1 MRRIELA
8 PGQVFEEKMLNRV
21 GAFNADALVAATNI
35 VEDVRKRGDEALREY
50 TAKFDGVEM
59 EEFRVSQEA
68 IDEAIA
74 KVDPKVAAAIQKAAS
89 QIRDFH
95 ERQKQQGWFTM
106 REDGALVGAKVE
118 PLDSVGIY
126 VPGGRALYP
135 SSVLMN
141 AIPASVAGVKRIV
154 CVTPPTKDGS
164 LDSAILEACRVAGVT
179 EIYAVGGAQ
188 AIGALAYGTK
198 SIKPVDKITGPG
210 NAFVAAA
217 KKLVSGDV
225 GIDMIAGP
233 SEVCVV
239 ADETALPELVAI
251 DLMAQAEHDPLA
263 SCYLVTFSSEYADA
277 VEAAIEKQIAMGKL
291 TARDRILSLLD
302 KNSFHEYDLFV
313 KHDGRDFGMDKK
325 DLPGD
330 GVVTGTGTIF
340 GAPVCIYAQ
349 DFTVAG
355 GSLGLQH
362 ARKITKIMDHALK
375 MKCPIIGINDSGG
388 ARIQEGVGALAGYGE
403 IFYRNTIASGVIPQ
417 ISLILG
423 PCAGGAVYSP
433 ALTDFVFVVENISKM
448 FITGPNVIKTVLG
461 EDISMEDLGG
471 ARVHAETT
479 GNAHFY
485 AQSEQECFEQVK
497 RLVSFI
503 PWNNQERAKVV
514 ESKEPAAVM
523 NIEDVVPAD
532 PKQPYDVRNVIKCI
546 VDDSDFLEVQE
557 LWAANIVIGF
567 GRMGGETVGFVANQ
581 PMVLAGVLDCDSAD
595 KAARFIR
602 FCDSFNIPI
611 ITLEDMPGYL
621 PGVDQEHAGV
631 IRHGAKVLYAYS
643 EATVPKITVILRKAY
658 GGGYIA
664 MNSRHLGAD
673 FMFAWPSA
681 EIAVMGPEGAANII
695 FRKEIM
701 EAEDQNAM
709 RQEKVKEYIEKFA
722 NPYVAASKGFIDSVI
737 EPKETRSLL
746 LHALKLSVLKE
757 EYRPAKKHGLPPF

>member
-1 MRRIELA
+1 M
-8 PGQVFEEKMLNRV
+8 
-21 GAFNADALVAATNI
+21 ADLLKDILT
-35 VEDVRKRGDEALREY
+35 LRE
-50 TAKFDGVEM
+50 K
-59 EEFRVSQEA
+59 
-68 IDEAIA
+68 
-74 KVDPKVAAAIQKAAS
+74 KAA
-89 QIRDFH
+89 
-95 ERQKQQGWFTM
+95 
-106 REDGALVGAKVE
+106 VE
-118 PLDSVGIY
+118 K
-126 VPGGRALYP
+126 GG
-135 SSVLMN
+135 
-141 AIPASVAGVKRIV
+141 G
-154 CVTPPTKDGS
+154 
-164 LDSAILEACRVAGVT
+164 
-179 EIYAVGGAQ
+179 
-188 AIGALAYGTK
+188 
-198 SIKPVDKITGPG
+198 
-210 NAFVAAA
+210 
-217 KKLVSGDV
+217 
-225 GIDMIAGP
+225 
-233 SEVCVV
+233 
-239 ADETALPELVAI
+239 
-251 DLMAQAEHDPLA
+251 
-263 SCYLVTFSSEYADA
+263 
-277 VEAAIEKQIAMGKL
+277 EAAVEKQIAMGKL
-291 TARDRILSLLD
+291 TARERIQSILD
-302 KNSFHEYDLFV
+302 KNSFQEYDMFV

-325 DLPGD
+325 DFPAD
-330 GVVTGTGTIF
+330 GVITGTGTV
-340 GAPVCIYAQ
+340 GGSPVCIYAQ

-375 MKCPIIGINDSGG
+375 LKCPVIGINDSGG

-403 IFYRNTIASGVIPQ
+403 IFYRNTISSGVIPQ

-461 EDISMEDLGG
+461 EDISMEELGG
-471 ARVHAETT
+471 ARVHAEIT

-485 AQSEQECFEQVK
+485 ALTEKECFDQVK
-497 RLVSFI
+497 RLLKFI
-503 PWNNQERAKVV
+503 PRNNKEQAQVLKP
-514 ESKEPAAVM
+514 KEPKTKL
-523 NIEDVVPAD
+523 NIEEIVPSD
-532 PKQPYDVRNVIKCI
+532 PKQPYDVRDIIKCI

-557 LWAANIVIGF
+557 LWAANIVVGF
-567 GRMGGETVGFVANQ
+567 GRMDGQTVGFVANQ

-602 FCDSFNIPI
+602 YCDSFNIPI

-701 EAEDQNAM
+701 EAEDQDAM
-709 RQEKVKEYIEKFA
+709 RQEKVREYIEKFA
-722 NPYVAASKGFIDSVI
+722 NPYVAASKGFVDSVI

-746 LHALKLSVLKE
+746 LHTLKISADKE
-757 EYRPAKKHGLPPF
+757 ECRPERKHGIPPF